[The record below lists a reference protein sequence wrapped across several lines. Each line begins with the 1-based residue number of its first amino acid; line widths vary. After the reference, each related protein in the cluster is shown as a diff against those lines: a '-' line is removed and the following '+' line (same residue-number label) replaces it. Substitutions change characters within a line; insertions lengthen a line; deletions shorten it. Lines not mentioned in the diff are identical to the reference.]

1 MERVRLGG
9 DLTRIVTTGRG
20 ERATP
25 VAEAPF
31 RLHLAQ
37 SQALHFNER
46 IDRALQEIEY
56 LGRRLGE
63 SFSQYDL
70 RQYRE
75 AIARLFRD
83 LNQHMVEV
91 RADLEWD
98 AQAWE
103 QRTMVTIRKVDERLE
118 ELSKL
123 VLEQEQDRL
132 AILAA
137 IDEIKGMLVDVRM

>member
-1 MERVRLGG
+1 LERVRLGS
-9 DLTRIVTTGRG
+9 DLGRIATTGRG
-20 ERATP
+20 ERPTP
-25 VAEAPF
+25 VAEVPF
-31 RLHLAQ
+31 RQHLSQ
-37 SQALHFNER
+37 SHALHFNER
-46 IDRALQEIEY
+46 IDRALQQIEY
-56 LGRRLGE
+56 LGQRLGE

-83 LNQHMVEV
+83 LNRHMMEV
-91 RADLEWD
+91 RSDLEWD
-98 AQAWE
+98 SQSWE

-118 ELSKL
+118 ELSNL

-137 IDEIKGMLVDVRM
+137 IGEIKGMLVDVRM